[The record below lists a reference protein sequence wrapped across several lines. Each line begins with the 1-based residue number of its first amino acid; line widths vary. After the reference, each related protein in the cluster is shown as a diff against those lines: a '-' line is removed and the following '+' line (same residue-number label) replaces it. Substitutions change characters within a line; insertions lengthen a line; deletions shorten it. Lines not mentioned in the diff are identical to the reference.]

1 MNYELWKTSSS
12 AMIPDSKFLVLF
24 FIVIMHLL
32 QKGGKLI
39 AQFEYITVYAE
50 KMQGTA
56 QARVILVFVFYLDFV
71 FLFPAAHYMQMQMV
85 NLLTSLAAYI
95 EDEFIPLKPVAP
107 SNFFANKDKFSRD
120 LFVSR
125 LQMRD

>member
-1 MNYELWKTSSS
+1 
-12 AMIPDSKFLVLF
+12 MIPDSKFLVLF

-39 AQFEYITVYAE
+39 AQFEYITVSAE
-50 KMQGTA
+50 KMQGTT